1 MIWSRAIVVW
11 ILGRKSAENSRNLL
25 ERRTADRP
33 NQDPEIT
40 LAVLIMFL
48 VATLVGLVHARD
60 RKKAEPSPPVV
71 AALTQI

>member
-1 MIWSRAIVVW
+1 M
-11 ILGRKSAENSRNLL
+11 

-33 NQDPEIT
+33 NEDPEIT

-60 RKKAEPSPPVV
+60 RKKAESSPPVV
-71 AALTQI
+71 AAFTQI